1 MSTEELI
8 QPTFECSYTR
18 RHEFANTLTHGFG
31 LVLSLV
37 GGVFLITLATLRGD
51 VWHILSC
58 SIFALSLSLLY
69 AASTLYHLV
78 RNPRLKHALRIMD
91 HSCIYLLIAGSYTP
105 FTLTVMRGGI
115 GWTLFMVV
123 WAIALV
129 GITIKVFTRYRYGF
143 VSVLIYLVMGWLV
156 VLAIRP
162 TLEVVPVSGVLWL
175 LAGGLA
181 YTGGV
186 LLFSMDRIPYN
197 HALWHL
203 CVMAGSACHYLAVML
218 YVVPPSS

>member
-1 MSTEELI
+1 MSTEEL
-8 QPTFECSYTR
+8 TR
-18 RHEFANTLTHGFG
+18 PAVKCPSSKGHEIANTLTHGFG
-31 LVLSLV
+31 LILSII
-37 GGVFLITLATLRGD
+37 GGVFLIVFAALRGNA
-51 VWHILSC
+51 WHIVSC
-58 SIFALSLSLLY
+58 SIFAASLSLLY
-69 AASTLYHLV
+69 ATSTLYHMV
-78 RNPRLKHALRIMD
+78 KSPQLKHGLRIAD

-115 GWTLFMVV
+115 GWTLFMAV

-129 GITIKVFTRYRYGF
+129 GITIKVFTQYRFGI
-143 VSVLIYLVMGWLV
+143 VSVLIYLMMGWLV
-156 VLAIRP
+156 VLAIHP

-186 LLFSMDRIPYN
+186 LLFTMERIPYN

>member
-1 MSTEELI
+1 
-8 QPTFECSYTR
+8 
-18 RHEFANTLTHGFG
+18 
-31 LVLSLV
+31 
-37 GGVFLITLATLRGD
+37 
-51 VWHILSC
+51 
-58 SIFALSLSLLY
+58 LLY
-69 AASTLYHLV
+69 AASTLYHMV
-78 RNPRLKHALRIMD
+78 RNPRLKHVLRIAD

-129 GITIKVFTRYRYGF
+129 GIAIKVFTRYRYGF
-143 VSVLIYLVMGWLV
+143 VPVLMYLAMGWLV
-156 VLAIRP
+156 VLALRP

-186 LLFSMDRIPYN
+186 FFFAMERIPYN

-218 YVVPPSS
+218 YVVPPAR